1 MKRREFMALVGG
13 AIPRRTGATGRI
25 ASRPA
30 LAECAVVHT
39 VSLSS
44 ILISL
49 AEQEPRYIW
58 FLRRAAT
65 CIGYRY
71 IRGTAPAASKLEG
84 IPDTDYIRPSGRSEF
99 DPTFRARG

>member
-49 AEQEPRYIW
+49 AEQEPRYI
-58 FLRRAAT
+58 
-65 CIGYRY
+65 
-71 IRGTAPAASKLEG
+71 
-84 IPDTDYIRPSGRSEF
+84 
-99 DPTFRARG
+99 